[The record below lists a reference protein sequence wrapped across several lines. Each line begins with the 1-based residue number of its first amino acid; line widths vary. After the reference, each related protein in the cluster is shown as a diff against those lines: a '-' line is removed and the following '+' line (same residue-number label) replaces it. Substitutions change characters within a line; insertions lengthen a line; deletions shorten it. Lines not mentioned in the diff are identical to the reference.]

1 MPMFLSL
8 MQRGYGADRYYLISH
23 LLTTPQTFTFDFYL
37 FSPPYVGESENPI
50 LFWFSSLCC

>member
-8 MQRGYGADRYYLISH
+8 IQRGYGADRYYLITP
-23 LLTTPQTFTFDFYL
+23 LTTPQAFTFDLYL

-50 LFWFSSLCC
+50 LFWFSSLVC